1 VVSVVLMGARVGGKY
16 ILGERLAAGGMAE
29 VFRAEPIA
37 GRFDGPIVLK
47 RMLPAIASEPDFVS
61 MFIEEARISTRLDH
75 PNIVKVHDFDAS
87 DHGVFLVMEMVDGPD
102 LLAVLGHCAKLE
114 RTLPPELAAY
124 IACHVLEAL
133 DYAHRATGPNGEA
146 LRIVHRDVSPSNVL
160 LTRRGYVKLADFGIA
175 RASSMGRTKEIAQ
188 GSLKGKFGYMSPEQ
202 IRGEA
207 LDGRSDVWSMGIV
220 LAEMLMAKRLFS
232 AADDVQLLLMVR
244 RGDLSRLD
252 QFGTQIPRA
261 LDAIIRKALTVDVN
275 ERYSSARAFHDALA
289 DFLATNRRRTG
300 ASHLADYLRELEDAA
315 GVLRNRPID
324 RATTSQITISGTQ
337 TQIARRAASE
347 AAELGRIDFAKA
359 KPRPGVRALTEED
372 ALPRL
377 RLRAQTSP
385 PQGALAP
392 GRVVDLLCGI
402 VRDKRTGAL
411 LLTQGDLF
419 KEAWFQDGHPVFVAS
434 NVLDDRFGEFLV
446 RRGVLSRDQLE
457 RVLAVLDR
465 FQGRMGQALVSLGLL
480 EPVDAIRLLAA
491 QVATKLV
498 TATTWHQ
505 GTYAFRDGEANP
517 WPAQSL
523 ELSTYAIIGKGL
535 TTLPVDKLVTWMM
548 RVAENRAELEAEKL
562 RAFDFDATTVDRLAI
577 VAAGGTLRRLIDSL
591 PTPSER
597 LHVSAIAYV
606 LWRCGVL
613 RLFP

>member
-1 VVSVVLMGARVGGKY
+1 
-16 ILGERLAAGGMAE
+16 
-29 VFRAEPIA
+29 
-37 GRFDGPIVLK
+37 
-47 RMLPAIASEPDFVS
+47 
-61 MFIEEARISTRLDH
+61 
-75 PNIVKVHDFDAS
+75 
-87 DHGVFLVMEMVDGPD
+87 
-102 LLAVLGHCAKLE
+102 GH
-114 RTLPPELAAY
+114 
-124 IACHVLEAL
+124 
-133 DYAHRATGPNGEA
+133 
-146 LRIVHRDVSPSNVL
+146 
-160 LTRRGYVKLADFGIA
+160 VKLADFGIA

-252 QFGTQIPRA
+252 QFGGQIPRT
-261 LDAIIRKALTVDVN
+261 LDAIIRKALSVDV
-275 ERYSSARAFHDALA
+275 EQRYSSARAFHDALA
-289 DFLATNRRRTG
+289 DFLASNRKRTG
-300 ASHLADYLRELEDAA
+300 ASHLADYLRVLEGDAGA
-315 GVLRNRPID
+315 LRNRPIA
-324 RATTSQITISGTQ
+324 RAGTSEITISGTQ
-337 TQIARRAASE
+337 TKIARRAASE

-359 KPRPGVRALTEED
+359 SPRQGVRALTEED

-385 PQGALAP
+385 PQGGLAP

-411 LLTQGDLF
+411 LLQQGDLF
-419 KEAWFQDGHPVFVAS
+419 KEAWFQDGHPVFVGS

-446 RRGVLSRDQLE
+446 RRGILQRDQLE

-491 QVATKLV
+491 QVASKLV
-498 TATTWHQ
+498 TATAWSE
-505 GTYAFRDGEANP
+505 GTYAFRDGETNP
-517 WPAQSL
+517 WPAMAL

-535 TTLPVDKLVTWMM
+535 STLPVDKLVAWMT

-577 VAAGGTLRRLIDSL
+577 IGEGRGTLRRLLDSL

-613 RLFP
+613 RLSP